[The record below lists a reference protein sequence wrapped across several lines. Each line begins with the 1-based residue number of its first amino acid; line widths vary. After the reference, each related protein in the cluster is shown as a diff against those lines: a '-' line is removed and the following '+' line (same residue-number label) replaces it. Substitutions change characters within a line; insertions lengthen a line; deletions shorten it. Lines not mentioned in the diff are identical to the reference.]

1 MCAKETSDEDHRACA
16 QRSHVKMEVEAG
28 YVQPQ
33 PQPQPRATKDDP
45 STADN

>member
-1 MCAKETSDEDHRACA
+1 MRAEEMRDEDHRACA

-33 PQPQPRATKDDP
+33 PQPRDTKDDP